1 MADIKR
7 IIALID
13 SYLEMKGLDYVEP
26 NEVSK
31 HLEQQGVLSYSTKG
45 QPLRKLLREG
55 LIPSASQ
62 PSGNRWIIRHSGN
75 RKGIVKRVETSK
87 VLSATVPVPS
97 TSREMAKGLAP
108 VGSANAEILILGT
121 LPGNLSLEK
130 DEYYAHPGNQF
141 WRIIAS
147 LFNEALPNSYM
158 AKLAI
163 LERHQIALWDV
174 FKSAERASSLDADIR
189 NSEPNDIIAFFS
201 DHPKLRILGFNG
213 KTAMELFQ
221 KHISFNN
228 IPGNIQFIELPSTSP
243 SNTHCTL
250 EDKVKR
256 WSAILK

>member
-87 VLSATVPVPS
+87 VLSATVPVPT

-174 FKSAERASSLDADIR
+174 LDSAVREITDGNA
-189 NSEPNDIIAFFS
+189 NDIVRFVAQ
-201 DHPKLRILGFNG
+201 HPSLRIIGFNG
-213 KTAMELFQ
+213 KKSMNLFRE
-221 KHISFNN
+221 HTDISCLPAQ
-228 IPGNIQFIELPSTSP
+228 IRLVLLPSTSP
-243 SNTHCTL
+243 TNTHSTL
-250 EDKVKR
+250 EEKIASWKT
-256 WSAILK
+256 ILE